1 MLKSKKYQVNILTYG
16 EYDFQMEKISNC
28 DIINYIDDI
37 IITDKEKSDIGF
49 IDYQN
54 GIFLDDKIET
64 LEALYKMNANV
75 IRIRRRNTGN
85 YDKILSVK
93 GIKEFGSLIDAINL
107 F

>member
-1 MLKSKKYQVNILTYG
+1 
-16 EYDFQMEKISNC
+16 MEKISNC
-28 DIINYIDDI
+28 DIINYIDDV

-64 LEALYKMNANV
+64 LESLYKMNANV

-93 GIKEFGSLIDAINL
+93 EIKEFDSLIDAINL